1 MEDLKSSLRYVSFGF
16 ELVGM
21 LLIPTALAYYID
33 ISYGN
38 PSISWIFGVGLFFGL
53 VGTYLRLKSVITA
66 INVETESKT
75 QGKTPKNES

>member
-1 MEDLKSSLRYVSFGF
+1 MEDFKSSLKYLSFGF

-21 LLIPTALAYYID
+21 LLIPTSLAYYID
-33 ISYGN
+33 VNHGN

-53 VGTYLRLKSVITA
+53 LGTYLRLKSVIIA
-66 INVETESKT
+66 INVESESKT